1 MTKTNTTQ
9 RATVTVDGGYQPDT
23 IVLKQGVPATL
34 TFTRINDAGCL
45 NQVQLPDFNVLAD
58 LPLNQPQ
65 EITIDTSHAGTYK
78 FACGMDM
85 FRGKVVIE
93 P

>member
-1 MTKTNTTQ
+1 MKKTASAQN
-9 RATVTVDGGYQPDT
+9 ATVIIDGGYQPDT
-23 IVLKQGVPATL
+23 VVLKQGVPATI
-34 TFTRINDAGCL
+34 TFNRINDAGCL
-45 NQVQLPDFNVLAD
+45 DQVQLPDFDVLAD

-65 EITIDTSHAGTYK
+65 EIAIDTSQAGTYK

>member
-1 MTKTNTTQ
+1 MTNTNTTQ
-9 RATVTVDGGYQPDT
+9 NATVIVNGGYQPDT
-23 IVLKQGVPATL
+23 VVLKQGVPATI
-34 TFTRINDAGCL
+34 TFNRINDAGCL
-45 NQVQLPDFNVLAD
+45 DQVQLPDFDVLAD

-65 EITIDTSHAGTYK
+65 EIVIDTSQAGTYK